1 MLTYNMKKL
10 LFITFI
16 LTVFSSIGQTTKHLV
31 AKGETLYS
39 ISKKYKISVEELKKN
54 NQLTSNELS
63 LGQELII
70 KSTPSHKSESKHTVQ
85 KGETL
90 YSISKKYNVSVSKI
104 KEWNDLESESLKLGQ
119 TLILFPT
126 PNTIIKKEDLK
137 RITHSV
143 IPGETLYSI
152 SKDYNMTVEEVI
164 QLNKLK
170 SNALNVGQQL
180 IVTQNDVSNEE
191 KQKVEKINNEI
202 ELQQKRD
209 IVHTVKPKETLFS
222 ISRIY
227 SVPVAEIKQLNKLTT
242 YEISVG
248 QKLIIQDKKAG
259 NELSYKNAEPSFLT
273 KETGN
278 ASLNFNSKIA
288 HDKFSY
294 CLHKTLKVG
303 TIIKITNVD
312 SNTFIY
318 ARVMGNLAK
327 QDPALVGINQVIAN
341 KISNG
346 LTTFPVSIEY
356 AR

>member
-1 MLTYNMKKL
+1 M
-10 LFITFI
+10 
-16 LTVFSSIGQTTKHLV
+16 
-31 AKGETLYS
+31 
-39 ISKKYKISVEELKKN
+39 
-54 NQLTSNELS
+54 
-63 LGQELII
+63 
-70 KSTPSHKSESKHTVQ
+70 
-85 KGETL
+85 
-90 YSISKKYNVSVSKI
+90 
-104 KEWNDLESESLKLGQ
+104 KLGQ
-119 TLILFPT
+119 TLTLFQT

-137 RITHSV
+137 RTTHTV

-248 QKLIIQDKKAG
+248 QKLTIQDKKAG